1 MKKNALENEGIF
13 SIVSSGNSVSH
24 HRPMTRASFRLE
36 LLIASSRK
44 IGFFKSGMAQ
54 DEQFRGNQLVLN
66 LEHPP
71 LGCYAFNNRCLF
83 RFSYPRV
90 LPTDRHILKISAESN
105 VRAAAIAEL

>member
-44 IGFFKSGMAQ
+44 IGFFQIRNGAGRTIPRKS
-54 DEQFRGNQLVLN
+54 
-66 LEHPP
+66 
-71 LGCYAFNNRCLF
+71 
-83 RFSYPRV
+83 
-90 LPTDRHILKISAESN
+90 T
-105 VRAAAIAEL
+105 RA